1 MVANLGTTADMHE
14 FHLSKSTI
22 NYDTESQSIQI
33 TMHLFIDDLEDALA
47 AREVPKLY
55 IGTEKED
62 STANSFIGQ
71 YIADQFTLQ
80 VGKKALEQ
88 YFLGKE
94 LSEDLAAIWCYIEI
108 SDIDMN
114 DDLQFQ
120 NDILMEIFDDQKN
133 VMEFR
138 IDKKRH
144 KDFLLKKSDSKAS
157 VDLR

>member
-22 NYDTESQSIQI
+22 NY
-33 TMHLFIDDLEDALA
+33 
-47 AREVPKLY
+47 
-55 IGTEKED
+55 
-62 STANSFIGQ
+62 
-71 YIADQFTLQ
+71 
-80 VGKKALEQ
+80 
-88 YFLGKE
+88 
-94 LSEDLAAIWCYIEI
+94 
-108 SDIDMN
+108 DMN

-138 IDKKRH
+138 IDKKRY

>member
-1 MVANLGTTADMHE
+1 
-14 FHLSKSTI
+14 
-22 NYDTESQSIQI
+22 
-33 TMHLFIDDLEDALA
+33 
-47 AREVPKLY
+47 
-55 IGTEKED
+55 
-62 STANSFIGQ
+62 
-71 YIADQFTLQ
+71 
-80 VGKKALEQ
+80 
-88 YFLGKE
+88 
-94 LSEDLAAIWCYIEI
+94 
-108 SDIDMN
+108 MN